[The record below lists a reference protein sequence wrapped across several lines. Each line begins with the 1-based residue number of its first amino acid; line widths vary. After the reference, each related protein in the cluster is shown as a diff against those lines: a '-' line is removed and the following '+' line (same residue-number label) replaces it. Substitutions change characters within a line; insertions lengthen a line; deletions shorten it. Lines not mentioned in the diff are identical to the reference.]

1 MSPESAVTAPDRILI
16 KVDLPAPFSPTRAS
30 TRPTCTV
37 SSADRMARTAPK
49 RFAIPAICSRGV
61 PGSRLGD
68 SLPGS
73 WWRSVG
79 CCCVPAGG
87 DSAGVPPRVDAVVIR
102 SSAGARGRTWTGC
115 PWWPP
120 RPRLEVVVPGGVL
133 GEGQGLA
140 HQQDLG
146 AAVVG
151 DVVEVAVA
159 HLLGGLELL
168 VLRQL
173 LAGPGGETA
182 QGLGIPQDAG
192 RRRSVLEVLLH
203 VVGRA
208 HADREDLPDLPGVLH
223 GLGDAWPGGG
233 ADAEETLHVRMGV
246 HQVGRHL
253 GRLRHI
259 LTGINGVDQLGIG
272 IFLLGVLLDLR

>member
-37 SSADRMARTAPK
+37 RSADRIARTAPK

-68 SLPGS
+68 SVPGS
-73 WWRSVG
+73 PWRSVG
-79 CCCVPAGG
+79 CWSLPAGG
-87 DSAGVPPRVDAVVIR
+87 DSAGVPPPVDAVVIP
-102 SSAGARGRTWTGC
+102 SSAGAQGRTWTGC

-120 RPRLEVVVPGGVL
+120 RPRLEVVVPGGLL

-159 HLLGGLELL
+159 HLLGRLDML

-173 LAGPGGETA
+173 LPGPGGQTA
-182 QGLGIPQDAG
+182 QGLGIPQDPG
-192 RRRSVLEVLLH
+192 RRRPVLEVLLH
-203 VVGRA
+203 VVGRS
-208 HADREDLPDLPGVLH
+208 HADGEDLADLPGILY
-223 GLGDAWPGGG
+223 GLGDARAGSG

-246 HQVGRHL
+246 HQVSGHL
-253 GRLRHI
+253 RRL
-259 LTGINGVDQLGIG
+259 
-272 IFLLGVLLDLR
+272 